1 MGFSSKVPPA
11 VRRMGSEA
19 ISRLGHTLG
28 RVERSAMYAGA
39 QQTLRLAVQRTR
51 SITHATALPALHP
64 NEAHLVLG
72 AVFAALP
79 CGYGFGIVA
88 AYLLAGGPQV
98 GYMPLLTVPLAFLVS
113 AVAALAPVFEAQTR
127 FLAMGVGAI
136 AATVLLV
143 MVRLAFP

>member
-1 MGFSSKVPPA
+1 MQ
-11 VRRMGSEA
+11 RMAYEA

-28 RVERSAMYAGA
+28 RLERAAIYSGV
-39 QQTLRLAVQRTR
+39 QQTLRLATR
-51 SITHATALPALHP
+51 HPLSAAHATELPALHP

-88 AYLLAGGPQV
+88 AYLLAGGSQV
-98 GYMPLLTVPLAFLVS
+98 GHIPLLTVPLALLVS
-113 AVAALAPVFEAQTR
+113 AVSALAPVFEAQTR

-143 MVRLAFP
+143 MIRLAFP